1 MENRLKTLIDKFNR
15 YEKYLLSLGLIREP
29 QQFGCFYYRFNY
41 GVLVKKQK
49 LDEGWLV
56 AKKAYVKKFT
66 NKNKFYIMVCDY
78 KRVETFE
85 ELQDSALKIL
95 QKYKIA
101 ENELKKLMIQ
111 FDFDND

>member
-1 MENRLKTLIDKFNR
+1 MENRLKTIIDKFNQ
-15 YEKYLLSLGLIREP
+15 YEKYLLSLGLNREQ

-41 GVLVKKQK
+41 GLLVKK
-49 LDEGWLV
+49 LDGGWWV

-66 NKNKFYIMVCDY
+66 NKNNFYIKVCDF
-78 KRVETFE
+78 KKVETFE
-85 ELQDSALKIL
+85 ELQDASLKIL

-101 ENELKKLMIQ
+101 ENELKKLKIQ